1 MKYLLGIAYN
11 IKSLPVRGRQS
22 TNYKLFYETLRTFQS
37 KKINQNWHQLDNLEQ
52 IINKYQKRQ

>member
-11 IKSLPVRGRQS
+11 IKSLPIRRRQS

-37 KKINQNWHQLDNLEQ
+37 KKINQNWHQLGNLEQ